1 MIILSFVCHVGPGYA
16 MKTSWGGHQCSPL
29 MVLREMITL
38 QPPGSDDK
46 FYQLSLSLS
55 HSNFYNKVSQYK
67 AYQGNENES
76 LRKIYKRFVL

>member
-1 MIILSFVCHVGPGYA
+1 
-16 MKTSWGGHQCSPL
+16 

-46 FYQLSLSLS
+46 FYQLSLSLSLSLS